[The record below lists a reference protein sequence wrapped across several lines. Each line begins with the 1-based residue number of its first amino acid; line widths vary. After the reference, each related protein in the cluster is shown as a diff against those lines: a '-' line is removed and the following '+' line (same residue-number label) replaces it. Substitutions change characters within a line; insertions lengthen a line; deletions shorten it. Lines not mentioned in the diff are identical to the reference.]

1 MEKRK
6 EKELQSSIKQSNQTP
21 SIKNVNNDQTT
32 SADNLIQKKNQNK
45 KTAFASVDAQEN
57 KQIKIELKKMQ

>member
-1 MEKRK
+1 M
-6 EKELQSSIKQSNQTP
+6 KQSNQTP